1 MGGFVARYKLLLDES
16 GNFDSLIERYIIIGG
31 LFFCED
37 DQEQLE
43 KIFIPLHQHLCE
55 VLKKPELH
63 GSENK
68 ELYNYVAP
76 IIGSLETIH
85 SVVFV
90 IDKHKTFI
98 FRKYDKKS
106 FKYNK
111 AIEHLIQKMIDD
123 KLITYNDELIIK
135 IDNINLNENELNN
148 LNDYLPSK
156 YSFVKKV
163 TQEDS
168 KDNICIQLSDL
179 IVNRF
184 SKKNFCK
191 PSSTAIKLLNPKI
204 YCFLSETFDDYIK
217 E

>member
-1 MGGFVARYKLLLDES
+1 
-16 GNFDSLIERYIIIGG
+16 
-31 LFFCED
+31 
-37 DQEQLE
+37 
-43 KIFIPLHQHLCE
+43 
-55 VLKKPELH
+55 
-63 GSENK
+63 
-68 ELYNYVAP
+68 
-76 IIGSLETIH
+76 
-85 SVVFV
+85 
-90 IDKHKTFI
+90 
-98 FRKYDKKS
+98 
-106 FKYNK
+106 
-111 AIEHLIQKMIDD
+111 MIDD

-184 SKKNFCK
+184 SKKSFCK